1 MGCGLGLGLGLG
13 LSFTLGLDSIIS
25 GWAEEVFGGIEV
37 ANFWEF
43 AVRLF
48 TGNQI
53 TTRGLGFSGNEAE
66 RRFLLQKMIE
76 MQINAQFLLKLTTVT
91 SCEFICVLSITILL
105 MFWEWVGLR
114 FMSFVFFCL
123 QQANQMIVFLCTRCV
138 IGNF

>member
-43 AVRLF
+43 AVILF
-48 TGNQI
+48 TENQI

-66 RRFLLQKMIE
+66 EVFASENDR
-76 MQINAQFLLKLTTVT
+76 NANKCTIFVTTHCGDKL
-91 SCEFICVLSITILL
+91 
-105 MFWEWVGLR
+105 
-114 FMSFVFFCL
+114 
-123 QQANQMIVFLCTRCV
+123 
-138 IGNF
+138 

>member
-13 LSFTLGLDSIIS
+13 LNFTLGLDSMVS

-66 RRFLLQKMIE
+66 EVFASENDR
-76 MQINAQFLLKLTTVT
+76 NANKCTIFVKTHYGDKL
-91 SCEFICVLSITILL
+91 
-105 MFWEWVGLR
+105 
-114 FMSFVFFCL
+114 
-123 QQANQMIVFLCTRCV
+123 
-138 IGNF
+138 